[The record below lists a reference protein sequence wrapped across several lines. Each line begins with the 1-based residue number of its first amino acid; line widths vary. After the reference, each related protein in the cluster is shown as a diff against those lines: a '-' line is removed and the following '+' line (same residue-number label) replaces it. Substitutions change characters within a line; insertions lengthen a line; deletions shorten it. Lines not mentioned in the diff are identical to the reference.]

1 MEWSKELTTH
11 LIELFREYRVL
22 WDPTFMDFKNR
33 NKKHDAW
40 TELGAELKTNASEVE
55 KKMRM
60 LIGQFQRELK
70 KGRSG
75 DGADAPYKTKWIFFK
90 MLLFLKD
97 KNEPRHST
105 EGGVSPE
112 QDTQDASDNKIAEVS
127 TLHFKLITNL
137 KSAIILPRY
146 FSLLTGKE

>member
-1 MEWSKELTTH
+1 MEWTKELTNH

-75 DGADAPYKTKWIFFK
+75 DGADAPYKTKWIFF
-90 MLLFLKD
+90 
-97 KNEPRHST
+97 
-105 EGGVSPE
+105 
-112 QDTQDASDNKIAEVS
+112 
-127 TLHFKLITNL
+127 
-137 KSAIILPRY
+137 
-146 FSLLTGKE
+146 

>member
-1 MEWSKELTTH
+1 
-11 LIELFREYRVL
+11 
-22 WDPTFMDFKNR
+22 
-33 NKKHDAW
+33 
-40 TELGAELKTNASEVE
+40 
-55 KKMRM
+55 
-60 LIGQFQRELK
+60 
-70 KGRSG
+70 
-75 DGADAPYKTKWIFFK
+75 

-137 KSAIILPRY
+137 KSVIILPRY